1 MTWKKLSEWF
11 LEGLKDKT
19 GEINIMKEFTF
30 FFFLFSIFYC
40 PILRLTSIS
49 LITWLWNSLRKYGS
63 TLKVKRVT
71 MIPTIISSIINCK
84 YASMVGKG
92 QTDWKTLKLLT
103 NFCEY
108 GWSVSYQDSIVLFKM
123 QQPSSLKWWYITI

>member
-1 MTWKKLSEWF
+1 MKKTIWMVF
-11 LEGLKDKT
+11 GRVKRQDRRNKHNEG
-19 GEINIMKEFTF
+19 IYV
-30 FFFLFSIFYC
+30 FFFLFIFYC